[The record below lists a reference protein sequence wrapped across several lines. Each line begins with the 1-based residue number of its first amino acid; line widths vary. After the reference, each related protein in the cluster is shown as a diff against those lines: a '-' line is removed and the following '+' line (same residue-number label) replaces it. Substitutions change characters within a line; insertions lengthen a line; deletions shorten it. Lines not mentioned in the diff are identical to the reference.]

1 MAGSIPQ
8 WVPPTDRPALR
19 RIEVSA
25 PAKVNLF
32 LGVHAHEA
40 DDAPSS
46 RHLTD
51 NVMHTI
57 SLADTLVARVVEA
70 ESPDDEDAL
79 TVVCSPDVGVP
90 QEENL
95 VWRAVWGLARR
106 IGRTSVVDEPG
117 CQLEVRVSKQVP
129 AQAGL
134 GGGSADAA
142 AAIVAASRLWGID
155 PLGEDAV
162 ACAQSLGSD
171 VPFFLYGGAARMDG
185 CGERLAERLPALEGA
200 LVIVKPGAGVSTGAC
215 YQEFDRAPEALPA
228 YGPLTRALRM
238 PDDSRHAASRLAHA
252 ALAMDNNLAPA
263 AFRLLPELA
272 EVVEWLAA
280 QPRVL
285 AAQLTGSGSASFGIC
300 GTDEVAY
307 QVARQAQARGWYA
320 MPAWFVPQGARV
332 VDDRRRP

>member
-1 MAGSIPQ
+1 MPGSIPH
-8 WVPPTDRPALR
+8 WIPPTGRPALR
-19 RIEVSA
+19 RVEVAA

-32 LGVHAHEA
+32 LGVHGHGSDEA
-40 DDAPSS
+40 PGS

-70 ESPDDEDAL
+70 DGPDDAGTL
-79 TVVCSPDVGVP
+79 TVICTPDVGVP
-90 QEENL
+90 QEDNL
-95 VWRAVWGLARR
+95 AWRAIQDLANRL
-106 IGRTSVVDEPG
+106 GRTSMVDEPG
-117 CQLEVRVSKQVP
+117 CRLEVRISKQVP

-134 GGGSADAA
+134 GGGSSDAA
-142 AAIVAASRLWGID
+142 AAIVAASRLWNVD
-155 PLGEDAV
+155 PAGAEAL

-185 CGERLAERLPALEGA
+185 CGERLAERLPALEGV
-200 LVIVKPGAGVSTGAC
+200 LVIVKPDRGVSTGAC
-215 YQEFDRAPEALPA
+215 YRQFDSNPEPLPD
-228 YGPLTRALRM
+228 YGPLVRALAM
-238 PDDSRHAASRLAHA
+238 PGDARHAAGRLAHA

-263 AFRLLPELA
+263 AFRLLPELSD
-272 EVVEWLAA
+272 VVDWLRG

-307 QVARQAQARGWYA
+307 EVARRAQEQGWYA
-320 MPAWFVPQGARV
+320 TVAWFVPQGARA